1 MLKCGKFF
9 DCASAFLE
17 HRTNKVLVI
26 VSEYKG
32 GSLCGGGL
40 GGTRGGAF
48 SVSAEW
54 EIAGYLKEFC

>member
-1 MLKCGKFF
+1 MLKCRKFF

-17 HRTNKVLVI
+17 HRTNKILVI

-32 GSLCGGGL
+32 GSLCWDGV
-40 GGTRGGAF
+40 GGTRGTALYLHP
-48 SVSAEW
+48 EW